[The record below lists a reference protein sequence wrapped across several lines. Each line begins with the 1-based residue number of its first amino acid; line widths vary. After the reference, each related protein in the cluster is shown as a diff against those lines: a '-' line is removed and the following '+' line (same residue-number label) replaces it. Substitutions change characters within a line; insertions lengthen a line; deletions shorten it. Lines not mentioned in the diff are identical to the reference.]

1 MGARPEPEPSQYMA
15 DALHLDAL
23 KKSAN
28 HAKPSIAREDLAAFF
43 RRHSVYLQHKKYR
56 MLGRWSN
63 QITSSEKDD
72 KSADHFGKMIGRLQ
86 KELDSAM
93 QRTER
98 LACDDAYDY
107 AIDPEGKRP

>member
-1 MGARPEPEPSQYMA
+1 MLEEPEKQKKFRAEYLADVGARPEPEPSQYMA

-63 QITSSEKDD
+63 
-72 KSADHFGKMIGRLQ
+72 
-86 KELDSAM
+86 
-93 QRTER
+93 
-98 LACDDAYDY
+98 
-107 AIDPEGKRP
+107 